1 MAVYETKTCGH
12 GPSRKSINKIMAIY
26 ETKIADHII
35 QGPHVQLA
43 NPVRKSG
50 PQCGCK
56 SGSQI
61 WCVLPRC
68 NSAPIR
74 WNLPGPQIRFTNLVR
89 NVAANP
95 VRKPDGCYLAEVAP
109 RIADKIHRI
118 SPLPNMAIY

>member
-1 MAVYETKTCGH
+1 MAVYETKNCGH

-43 NPVRKSG
+43 NPVRNVAANPVHKSG
-50 PQCGCK
+50 VCYPAVV
-56 SGSQI
+56 
-61 WCVLPRC
+61 VLQY
-68 NSAPIR
+68 
-74 WNLPGPQIRFTNLVR
+74 WNLLGPQIRFINLVR

-95 VRKPDGCYLAEVAP
+95 VRKPGGCYLAEVAP